1 MSSLAAL
8 GRTPNRPALAH
19 FLLDPADMCAAPSQD
34 EELQQIQRDYLAD
47 LDEQVGLVRMHAR
60 ALGSRAK
67 FKTSYPVLLY
77 IAHQLKGSGG
87 TIGFPEISA
96 VGTRLSESLDTFLS
110 DTEKRPSPGE
120 LSKRVSALAD
130 EL

>member
-1 MSSLAAL
+1 MNAA
-8 GRTPNRPALAH
+8 A
-19 FLLDPADMCAAPSQD
+19 SQD
-34 EELQQIQRDYLAD
+34 QELHQIQRDYLKD
-47 LDEQVGLVRMHAR
+47 LDEQVGLVKMHAR

-96 VGTRLSESLDTFLS
+96 AGRRLSETLDTFLS

-120 LSKRVSALAD
+120 LSKRVSAIAE
-130 EL
+130 ELEKVVGDAKKRTSE